1 MAEGKEIKKKGIS
14 RRDFIKGTGLAV
26 GGVAISSTVLGVA
39 CQPATTAP
47 PTPTSTTPPAT
58 TNTTK
63 PGTPTTTTP
72 PVTTAPA
79 QVVNVA
85 ENIHFTVD
93 GSPVAVKVKDWWTLN
108 FVLRESLG
116 MTAPVKYACDEGI
129 CGFCTVIMDGKK
141 QLSCMTLA
149 VECEGKNITTVSGL
163 RAPKTGNLH
172 AIQQG
177 FINESGF
184 MCGLCTTGQ
193 IMAAKHLLD
202 NNPNPTKDDV
212 REALSNNLCLC
223 GGYELIQKS
232 VLNAATLLK
241 GG

>member
-1 MAEGKEIKKKGIS
+1 MAEGKEVKKKGIS

-39 CQPATTAP
+39 CK
-47 PTPTSTTPPAT
+47 PTPTVPVTPNSTTSTQP
-58 TNTTK
+58 TNV
-63 PGTPTTTTP
+63 GT
-72 PVTTAPA
+72 PVTTPAGTTPA
-79 QVVNVA
+79 QIVSIA

-93 GSPVAVKVKDWWTLN
+93 GTSVAVPVKDWWTLN

-116 MTAPVKYACDEGI
+116 MTGPVKYACDEGI
-129 CGFCTVIMDGKK
+129 CGFCTVIMDGKP

-149 VECEGKNITTVSGL
+149 VECGGKNITTASGL

-172 AIQQG
+172 AVQQG

-193 IMAAKHLLD
+193 IMAAKALLD
-202 NNPNPTKDDV
+202 VNPNPTKDDV
-212 REALSNNLCLC
+212 RLALSNNLCLC